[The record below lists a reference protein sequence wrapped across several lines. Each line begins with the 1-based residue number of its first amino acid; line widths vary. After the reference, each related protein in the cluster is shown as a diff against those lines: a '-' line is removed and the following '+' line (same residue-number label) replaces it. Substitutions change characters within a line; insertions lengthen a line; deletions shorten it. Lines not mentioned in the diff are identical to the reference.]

1 MINDSIAP
9 IYSKEIRGSQRVAIS
24 GESGASVDTLL
35 VQVAERQ
42 CRQSFQRLFQVVSKK
57 IYHYAL
63 KNQLT
68 EFQAKDLVQDTMTTV
83 WQKARLF
90 NPERGNAM
98 AWIYTI
104 ARNIRF
110 DALRKQQ
117 TQGVSISADDIWDV
131 FSSEQTVSVDDTEE
145 QSVFKNQMANYI
157 AQLPKGQREVIEAV
171 YVEGLTHQE
180 FADMHALPL
189 GTVKSRIRLAL
200 IKLSE
205 WVN

>member
-1 MINDSIAP
+1 
-9 IYSKEIRGSQRVAIS
+9 
-24 GESGASVDTLL
+24 
-35 VQVAERQ
+35 
-42 CRQSFQRLFQVVSKK
+42 
-57 IYHYAL
+57 
-63 KNQLT
+63 
-68 EFQAKDLVQDTMTTV
+68 MTTV

-131 FSSEQTVSVDDTEE
+131 FSSEQTVSVEDYEE

-180 FADMHALPL
+180 FADMHELPL